1 MLRVVGACANFARF
15 APSGDPEGI
24 RVVTRDDWPGKTV
37 IFPRHLPSEVKRRK
51 ELSQP
56 ITYLLAGGKF
66 FRLRKM
72 ILWVLIA

>member
-1 MLRVVGACANFARF
+1 M
-15 APSGDPEGI
+15 
-24 RVVTRDDWPGKTV
+24 VTRDDWPGKTV

-56 ITYLLAGGKF
+56 STYLLAGGKF
-66 FRLRKM
+66 LTRKM